1 MSVFI
6 EATAAADEAAGPGR
20 WTLIRR
26 VIVFQI
32 KLALDG
38 FRDLVMSPLSIVA
51 GIVGVLIGGREPD
64 WAFRR
69 LMRFGRETDRWID
82 LFDARDALDERHPE
96 RTVDAVLS
104 DLEDVLRRDYASGG
118 VTARSLAAAEAK
130 LEKLRREC
138 RRGRIRR

>member
-6 EATAAADEAAGPGR
+6 EAVADDAAEVAGPSR

-96 RTVDAVLS
+96 RTVMRLFSPNLRASLNRAPRLPTTALVPPQ
-104 DLEDVLRRDYASGG
+104 LESHPPVS
-118 VTARSLAAAEAK
+118 E
-130 LEKLRREC
+130 
-138 RRGRIRR
+138 